1 MVKNSNNL
9 QDIFLNNAR
18 IQKIIVSIYL
28 LNGAKLSGIVKGFDN
43 FTVILECKDKQM
55 LIYKHSIS
63 TITPEKSIL
72 FDNKN

>member
-18 IQKIIVSIYL
+18 TQKIIVSIYL
-28 LNGAKLSGIVKGFDN
+28 LNGTKLSGVIKGFDN
-43 FTVILECKDKQM
+43 FTVILECKEKQL

-72 FDNKN
+72 FDNRK